1 MFGIM
6 GNICDCL
13 FVNYEHLDEV
23 EDSNNLSLKRRHVFK
38 QVSFVELLGVTGKV
52 YRLILVFSL

>member
-1 MFGIM
+1 M